1 MRLPALQITLLCL
14 IGAVVGLGSYAF
26 IYARGYSYLVNDPS
40 ACANCHVM
48 NDQYN
53 GWVKSSHHAAA
64 TCNDCHTPHN
74 LVGKY
79 AVKASNGFFHSFYFT
94 TGKYPDTI
102 QITRFDRKVVEAA
115 CRNCH
120 SNITH
125 AIDADNAHGKAQG
138 IECTRCHLSVGH
150 SESAASLRNP
160 PVSTQVATGISANMQ
175 TGVDPAAGKQADAAN
190 ISGILPSFRSNHDK
204 R

>member
-1 MRLPALQITLLCL
+1 MRTSALSLVLLVL
-14 IGAVVGLGSYAF
+14 IGAVIGIGSYAF
-26 IYARGYSYLVNDPS
+26 IYAKGYSYLLNDPS

-48 NDQYN
+48 NDQYS
-53 GWVKSSHHAAA
+53 GWLKSSHHSAA
-64 TCNDCHTPHN
+64 TCNDCHTPRN

-102 QITRFDRKVVEAA
+102 EITRFDRKVVEAA

-120 SNITH
+120 SAITQ
-125 AIDADNAHGKAQG
+125 AIDAQNIHGKAVG
-138 IECTRCHLSVGH
+138 VECTRCHISVGH
-150 SESAASLRNP
+150 SESAAHLRKPSLIQQAFMQL
-160 PVSTQVATGISANMQ
+160 SAT
-175 TGVDPAAGKQADAAN
+175 
-190 ISGILPSFRSNHDK
+190 LPFRSNHDE

>member
-1 MRLPALQITLLCL
+1 MRLLSVHVVLAVL
-14 IGAVVGLGSYAF
+14 IGAIVGIGAYAF
-26 IYARGYSYLVNDPS
+26 IYARGYSYLLNDPR

-48 NDQYN
+48 NDQYS
-53 GWVKSSHHAAA
+53 GWIKSSHHSAA

-74 LVGKY
+74 LLGKY

-94 TGKYPDTI
+94 TGRYPDTI
-102 QITRFDRKVVEAA
+102 EITKFDRKVVEDA

-120 SNITH
+120 QAITQE
-125 AIDADNAHGKAQG
+125 IDAENVHGRSQG

-150 SESAASLRNP
+150 SESTASLHQRSSE
-160 PVSTQVATGISANMQ
+160 VQLS
-175 TGVDPAAGKQADAAN
+175 QAQDF
-190 ISGILPSFRSNHDK
+190 SFGSNHGK

>member
-1 MRLPALQITLLCL
+1 MRLTMLNLVLLIL
-14 IGAVVGLGSYAF
+14 IGAIAGIGSYAF
-26 IYARGYSYLVNDPS
+26 IYAKGYSYLLNDPS

-53 GWVKSSHHAAA
+53 GWLKSSHHSVA

-79 AVKASNGFFHSFYFT
+79 AVKATDGLFHSFYFT
-94 TGKYPDTI
+94 TGTYPDTI
-102 QITRFDRKVVEAA
+102 EISGLGHKVVEAA

-120 SNITH
+120 SAVTQ
-125 AIDADNAHGKAQG
+125 AIDAQNVHANAEGV
-138 IECTRCHLSVGH
+138 ECTRCHLSVGH
-150 SESAASLRNP
+150 LENAASLRNAP
-160 PVSTQVATGISANMQ
+160 MSEDPMIRNSAIMQ
-175 TGVDPAAGKQADAAN
+175 LSD
-190 ISGILPSFRSNHDK
+190 IMPSFRSNHDQ